1 MNDALKKI
9 EQQALAE
16 IKDYSTGKKYFVSD
30 YQEKVRKRN
39 IKAKKK
45 LIGRGNEGALS
56 GLGAMEEN
64 EAPSERALEEGRV
77 KRKRAYRKDKQYN
90 PQQLKHGT
98 KIEME
103 HVKHIKDKKK
113 AQQMAEKTAK
123 DHLDEDPN
131 YYKKLVKYI
140 EK

>member
-1 MNDALKKI
+1 MTDALKKI

-16 IKDYSTGKKYFVSD
+16 IKDYSTGKKYFVSKF
-30 YQEKVRKRN
+30 QEKVRKSN

-64 EAPSERALEEGRV
+64 ETPSERALEEGR
-77 KRKRAYRKDKQYN
+77 AYRQDKQYDAT
-90 PQQLKHGT
+90 QLKHGT